1 MQYLILAGEKS
12 NQIRGAQAGFDF
24 LKRASQIS
32 ETAKL
37 ALDAQTEVRL
47 LIELAS
53 AQQAVG
59 SIGDAVKGFRKSI
72 ELSRRHALV
81 DYEKEGLRNL
91 LDRMPV
97 DPGKG
102 LAEADQR
109 ALLKRGGETIQKKRI
124 VFHPGSGGKGKN
136 HPPEFWRELIGKV
149 TGRFPSPSLFRSV
162 VLLGPAEEPL
172 LPFFTGQVGGE
183 QAEILFAPELEQ
195 LLSILTQAPLY
206 VGHDSGITH
215 LAAKLGTPT
224 IALFKNSSVQQWRP
238 LGPRVR
244 VVESEK
250 NRKTLMRK
258 VLEEAGK
265 CIGTQ
270 YTSSTPR
277 AT

>member
-1 MQYLILAGEKS
+1 VQYLILAGEKS

>member
-1 MQYLILAGEKS
+1 MQNLILAGEKS

-81 DYEKEGLRNL
+81 YYEKEGLRNL

-183 QAEILFAPELEQ
+183 QAEIHFAPELEQ
-195 LLSILTQAPLY
+195 LLSILTQALLY

-224 IALFKNSSVQQWRP
+224 ISLFKNSFVQQWRP
-238 LGPRVR
+238 LGPPVR

>member
-102 LAEADQR
+102 LAKVDQR
-109 ALLKRGGETIQKKRI
+109 ALLKRGGEAIQKKRI

-183 QAEILFAPELEQ
+183 QAEIHFAPELEQ
-195 LLSILTQAPLY
+195 LPSILSQALLY